1 MGVQEWLMR
10 KSGFENFEVDSYK
23 EGKLRVDTDK
33 EREAFEAMERA
44 KEVITRQFREIKM
57 DYVRAIRWNITRE
70 IMIQSIEEK
79 YRISAWDFDKL
90 SELILKD

>member
-1 MGVQEWLMR
+1 MR

-57 DYVRAIRWNITRE
+57 DYVRAIR
-70 IMIQSIEEK
+70 
-79 YRISAWDFDKL
+79 
-90 SELILKD
+90 